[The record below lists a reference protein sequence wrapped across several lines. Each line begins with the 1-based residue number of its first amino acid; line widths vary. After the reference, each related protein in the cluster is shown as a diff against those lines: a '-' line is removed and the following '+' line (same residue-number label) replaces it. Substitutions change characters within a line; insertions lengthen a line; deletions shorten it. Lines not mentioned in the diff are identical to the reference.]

1 MIFLNIL
8 LKWKRCLKLIIKL
21 NYKVDPDDAFSVV
34 PYEKG
39 FCLLKYLEKLV
50 GKENFQTIF
59 RDYIIKFTNK
69 SITYID
75 YISVFEEHVKKIY
88 GNQADEILKKI
99 DWDRWIFSKGDLIQ
113 KVEFSNNVNQ
123 I

>member
-1 MIFLNIL
+1 M
-8 LKWKRCLKLIIKL
+8 
-21 NYKVDPDDAFSVV
+21 
-34 PYEKG
+34 
-39 FCLLKYLEKLV
+39 LKYLEKLI

-69 SITYID
+69 SITYKD

-99 DWDRWIFSKGDLIQ
+99 DWDRWIFSKGDLIE
-113 KVEFSNNVNQ
+113 KVEFSK
-123 I
+123 IKTKP